1 MSKRFLT
8 DKRRSKAIQYVQ
20 EYKSRF
26 DPDAECSEVPVNN
39 ITGIV
44 EKGTLA
50 KMSDCTIDGVVKLGA
65 GSSMISCFVPK
76 GITVEVGSGCFICG
90 VSFDHSTMYSSKDK
104 SKAIIRIMDC
114 CFILYSVVN
123 PVDIVIGKGS
133 TIITGKLQ
141 GDMVIGNNAIIWDA
155 KIAAECCE
163 IKDDA
168 VITGTSLYLV
178 KCSIGDRFT
187 ASSYTDIVTPTDHT
201 RWALPENA
209 ANLVTTGYSNAFE
222 LSGGSKCMCG
232 SDFSIFGPG
241 TINIDG
247 EGILGD
253 GITILNADMTGSTQS
268 NVTSVQLRN
277 MYAKANS
284 TMLLNKHT
292 TVYANRINLSHL
304 DLSLGTNSA
313 VVCNGLMSRIWS
325 SYNGKVTV
333 KDNSTVS
340 L

>member
-8 DKRRSKAIQYVQ
+8 DKRRSQAIQYAQ
-20 EYKSRF
+20 EYRKRF
-26 DPDAECSEVPVNN
+26 DPAAECSEVPINN

-50 KMSDCTIDGVVKLGA
+50 KMSDCTVDGVVKLGA
-65 GSSMISCFVPK
+65 GSSMISCYVPK
-76 GITVEVGSGCFICG
+76 GITVEVGCGCFLCG

-104 SKAIIRIMDC
+104 SNAIVRIMDF
-114 CFILYSVVN
+114 CFILYSVVH
-123 PVDIVIGKGS
+123 PVDIVIGQS
-133 TIITGKLQ
+133 ANIITGKLQ
-141 GDMVIGNNAIIWDA
+141 GDMVIGKNALIWDS

-187 ASSYTDIVTPTDHT
+187 ASSYTDIVTPTDQT
-201 RWALPENA
+201 RWVLPDNA
-209 ANLVTTGYSNAFE
+209 ANLGTTGYSSAFE
-222 LSGGSKCMCG
+222 LSSCSKCTCG

-241 TINIDG
+241 TVNIAD

-253 GITILNADMTGSTQS
+253 GVTILNADMTGSTQS
-268 NVTSVQLRN
+268 NVTCVQLRN
-277 MYAKANS
+277 LYAKANS
-284 TMLLNKHT
+284 TMLLSKRT

-313 VVCNGLMSRIWS
+313 VVCTGLMSRIWS